1 MGYWYAQPSSLP
13 EPGLAPLG
21 RQQTATA
28 VGPCHAA
35 ASAQLSPHTNPHEN
49 LTKWVEFLEPCLQT
63 GKQRPQEAVR
73 QLQCVEQAGNRLRS
87 LRRLFWLKEEQKG
100 FGATRVSVGYT

>member
-1 MGYWYAQPSSLP
+1 MA
-13 EPGLAPLG
+13 
-21 RQQTATA
+21 RA

-35 ASAQLSPHTNPHEN
+35 GLCSALSIHYSHKN

-63 GKQRPQEAVR
+63 GKQRPQEVGR
-73 QLQCVEQAGNRLRS
+73 QLQCVDQAGGRLRS